1 MKSSGAVTTTGS
13 LISALLS
20 FLPLSCCVFPMAFSF
35 LGAGGLAFAMSL
47 MPYRSYFVALTIIFL
62 GIGFYLAYRREKVEC
77 APGTACGSPRSRK
90 LQRVSLWVV
99 TVLTLILLAFPYA
112 IPYLPVE
119 WMAVEWMGN

>member
-13 LISALLS
+13 IISALLS
-20 FLPLSCCVFPMAFSF
+20 FLPLSCCIFPVAFSF

-47 MPYRSYFVALTIIFL
+47 MPYRSYFIALTLLFL
-62 GIGFYLAYRREKVEC
+62 CGGFYFAYRPEKVGC

-99 TVLTLILLAFPYA
+99 TALTLILLAIPYV
-112 IPYLPVE
+112 IPYLP
-119 WMAVEWMGN
+119 ADWMGN